1 MGVVAG
7 VVGGWW
13 EGRSGGC
20 WLVAVKGQRRVQ
32 SGAVVKCMCITREAN
47 MRQHS
52 GKRRQNLAR
61 HYVILAR
68 AFSAPFLPSLTCL
81 MRQDFSDNL
90 VFQG

>member
-1 MGVVAG
+1 MMGVVAG

-32 SGAVVKCMCITREAN
+32 SGAVVKRMCITREAN
-47 MRQHS
+47 MRRHS

-61 HYVILAR
+61 HYVGNPGPRFFR
-68 AFSAPFLPSLTCL
+68 ALPSFTHLSHAARL
-81 MRQDFSDNL
+81 F
-90 VFQG
+90 